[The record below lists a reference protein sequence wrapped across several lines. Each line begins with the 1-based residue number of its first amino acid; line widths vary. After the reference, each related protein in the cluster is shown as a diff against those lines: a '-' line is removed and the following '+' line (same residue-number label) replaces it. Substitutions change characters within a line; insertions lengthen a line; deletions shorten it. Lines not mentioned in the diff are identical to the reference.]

1 MYVSFLSTRAWTPRC
16 LQKWPRHP
24 PTDKATYGFT
34 LPPCWKDRKKI
45 PSTPVASNCQT
56 LAGLLQLNPRELDQ
70 HPDLPATDVERVP
83 GSCQDQQWLRRLGQW
98 PEPARQRTFAATPLH
113 LNPAITPGSQ
123 LGEHANPSGFRQK
136 AQETPAVD
144 LQSYAEKTLRPLE
157 AAWGRPKELEGASG
171 GLFSPRSSN
180 VNINKDKQTHKKRLL

>member
-1 MYVSFLSTRAWTPRC
+1 MALPYLPAEKIERRFLR
-16 LQKWPRHP
+16 LQQQ
-24 PTDKATYGFT
+24 ATAR
-34 LPPCWKDRKKI
+34 P
-45 PSTPVASNCQT
+45 
-56 LAGLLQLNPRELDQ
+56 LQDFCSYIHENWDQ

-83 GSCQDQQWLRRLGQW
+83 GSCQDQQWPRRLAQW

-113 LNPAITPGSQ
+113 LNPAITSGSQ

-157 AAWGRPKELEGASG
+157 AVWGRPKELEGASG